1 MELTAPRPVEW
12 GRQALVRSSH
22 KHKTAV
28 NRYKERVC
36 TRGQSGEV
44 SPGLGSGCR
53 SRMDIDQVEGKSRCT
68 GIAAG
73 GRRPLDIQ
81 SSRSGEVGDDTRG
94 AGASWVTASFVFGNN
109 EQPLERQVHTC
120 TLPFLGRELQRNQS
134 SCMWTRLEAAAVVK
148 VRGGSLFLRLLQLNL
163 GRR

>member
-1 MELTAPRPVEW
+1 M
-12 GRQALVRSSH
+12 
-22 KHKTAV
+22 
-28 NRYKERVC
+28 
-36 TRGQSGEV
+36 
-44 SPGLGSGCR
+44 
-53 SRMDIDQVEGKSRCT
+53 
-68 GIAAG
+68 
-73 GRRPLDIQ
+73 DIQ

-148 VRGGSLFLRLLQLNL
+148 VRGGQPFPQVATVEPGEKIASRMVFEGKFDFLYVN
-163 GRR
+163 